1 MTGKW
6 VVMSKRKQKIKV
18 VLHRPSELDLER
30 QRQVEEYWIDKMVA
44 LIEKF
49 DLNEHERKYLTRR

>member
-1 MTGKW
+1 
-6 VVMSKRKQKIKV
+6 MSKRKQKIKV
-18 VLHRPSELDLER
+18 VLHRPSELYLER
-30 QRQVEEYWIDKMVA
+30 QRQVEAFWIDKMVA

>member
-1 MTGKW
+1 MA
-6 VVMSKRKQKIKV
+6 KRKQKIKV
-18 VLHRPSELDLER
+18 VLHTPSKLDLER